1 MINVIVSSILH
12 FKQLLQSVSIGS
24 ILGLDALSSVTLWD
38 ITLCLFILSFL
49 LFIFSGLSDDDD
61 E

>member
-1 MINVIVSSILH
+1 MIDVILSSILH

-24 ILGLDALSSVTLWD
+24 ILGLEALASVTLWD

-49 LFIFSGLSDDDD
+49 LFIFSGLSDDDG

>member
-1 MINVIVSSILH
+1 MIDVILSSILH

-24 ILGLDALSSVTLWD
+24 ILGLEALASVTLWD

-49 LFIFSGLSDDDD
+49 LFIFSGLSDDD
-61 E
+61 EE